1 MGAWQPRGFA
11 DQLNI
16 DTPEQVELEFAV
28 AGIGS
33 RFVAVLLDHLIQV
46 GILVLLAFVSAFLF
60 GAIANRINIMG
71 KWFIAAFIALDF
83 LVIWGYFT
91 LFEAFWNGQT
101 PGKHAMKLR
110 VIKDS
115 GRQVTFFEALSRN
128 LLRFVDY
135 MPALYLV
142 GVITMLC
149 TKRNQRLG
157 DLAAGTIVVHER
169 AEEQPLLI
177 GRGATILPV
186 SEAQAFDTVSAAQSA
201 GALPADAVAKLGPDD
216 LLLIET
222 FFARALDLSLA
233 TRMEIAGKIAT
244 QMAVKMSGDANAAPP
259 PGNPERFL
267 ESIAYAMRSAAR
279 SAGRAGRYRVPLNS

>member
-1 MGAWQPRGFA
+1 MGAWQPRSFG

-33 RFVAVLLDHLIQV
+33 RFVAVMLDHLIQI
-46 GILVLLAFVSAFLF
+46 GVLLLMFMASAFLF
-60 GAIANRINIMG
+60 GAIANRTNIMG
-71 KWFIAAFIALDF
+71 KWFIAVFIALDF

-101 PGKHAMKLR
+101 PGKHVMKLR

-149 TKRNQRLG
+149 TKRHQRLG

-169 AEEQPLLI
+169 ADEQPLLI
-177 GRGATILPV
+177 GRGSVILPV
-186 SEAQAFDTVSAAQSA
+186 GGVQAFNTAPANFSAQSVA
-201 GALPADAVAKLGPDD
+201 ALPADAVARLGPDD

-222 FFARALDLSLA
+222 FFARALDLSLS
-233 TRMEIAGKIAT
+233 TRAEIATKIAN
-244 QMAVKMSGDANAAPP
+244 QIAAKMSGDAVAVPP
-259 PGNPERFL
+259 AGNPERFL
-267 ESIAYAMRSAAR
+267 ESIAYAMRSAGR
-279 SAGRAGRYRVPLNS
+279 SRS

>member
-1 MGAWQPRGFA
+1 MGAWQPRSFG

-33 RFVAVLLDHLIQV
+33 RFVAVLLDHLVQL
-46 GILVLLAFVSAFLF
+46 GVLLLLLFASAFLF
-60 GAIANRINIMG
+60 GAFTNRTSMMG
-71 KWFIAAFIALDF
+71 KWFIAIFIALDF
-83 LVIWGYFT
+83 LIIWGYFT

-101 PGKHAMKLR
+101 LGKHAMKLR

-115 GRQVTFFEALSRN
+115 GRQITFFEALSRN

-149 TKRNQRLG
+149 TKRHQRLG

-169 AEEQPLLI
+169 TDEQPLLI
-177 GRGATILPV
+177 GRGSAMLPLGDQV
-186 SEAQAFDTVSAAQSA
+186 FHSAPNGTAQSVA
-201 GALPADAVAKLGPDD
+201 SLPADAVAKLGPDD

-233 TRMEIAGKIAT
+233 TRAEVAAKIAT
-244 QMAVKMSGDANAAPP
+244 QMAVKMSGNESAAPP
-259 PGNPERFL
+259 AGNPERFL
-267 ESIAYAMRSAAR
+267 ELLAYTMRSAAR
-279 SAGRAGRYRVPLNS
+279 SRRWTR

>member
-1 MGAWQPRGFA
+1 MGAGQPRSLG

-28 AGIGS
+28 AGLGS
-33 RFVAVLLDHLIQV
+33 RFVAILLDHLVQV
-46 GILVLLAFVSAFLF
+46 GILFLLFFSSVFLLGATVNRASVLGKWIAAAFVVLYFL
-60 GAIANRINIMG
+60 I
-71 KWFIAAFIALDF
+71 
-83 LVIWGYFT
+83 IWSYFT

-101 PGKHAMKLR
+101 LGKRVMKLR

-115 GRQVTFFEALSRN
+115 GRQITFFEALSRN

-135 MPALYLV
+135 LPALYLA
-142 GVITMLC
+142 GVIAMLC
-149 TKRNQRLG
+149 TKRHQRLG

-169 AEEQPLLI
+169 ADEQPLLI
-177 GRGATILPV
+177 GRGSSILPV
-186 SEAQAFDTVSAAQSA
+186 NESYAFNTAPRNLAAQSVA
-201 GALPADAVAKLGPDD
+201 ALPADSVARLGPDD

-233 TRMEIAGKIAT
+233 TRAEVAIRIAA
-244 QMAVKMSGDANAAPP
+244 QMAVKMAGDASATPP

-267 ESIAYAMRSAAR
+267 ESIAYTMRSTLR
-279 SAGRAGRYRVPLNS
+279 SRR

>member
-1 MGAWQPRGFA
+1 M
-11 DQLNI
+11 
-16 DTPEQVELEFAV
+16 ELEFAV

-33 RFVAVLLDHLIQV
+33 RFVAVLLDHLIQIGV
-46 GILVLLAFVSAFLF
+46 LVLLSFASVFLF
-60 GAIANRINIMG
+60 SAIANRINLMG
-71 KWFIAAFIALDF
+71 KWVIAAYIALDF

-101 PGKHAMKLR
+101 PGKLVMKLR

-169 AEEQPLLI
+169 TDEQPLLI

-186 SEAQAFDTVSAAQSA
+186 SAAPAFDFVSSNAAQNA
-201 GALPADAVAKLGPDD
+201 AAIPADAIARLGPDD

-222 FFARALDLSLA
+222 FFARALDLSLT
-233 TRMEIAGKIAT
+233 TRAEIAAKIAA
-244 QMAVKMSGDANAAPP
+244 QMAAKMSGDANATPP
-259 PGNPERFL
+259 AGNPERFL

-279 SAGRAGRYRVPLNS
+279 SRR

>member
-1 MGAWQPRGFA
+1 MGAWQPRSFG

-33 RFVAVLLDHLIQV
+33 RFVAVILDHLIQI
-46 GILVLLAFVSAFLF
+46 GVLLLMFMASAFLF
-60 GAIANRINIMG
+60 GAIANRTNIMG
-71 KWFIAAFIALDF
+71 KWFIAVFIALDF

-101 PGKHAMKLR
+101 PGKHVMKLR

-142 GVITMLC
+142 GVITMVC
-149 TKRNQRLG
+149 TKRHQRLG

-169 AEEQPLLI
+169 ADEQPLLI
-177 GRGATILPV
+177 GRGSAILPV
-186 SEAQAFDTVSAAQSA
+186 GGVQAFNTAPANFSAQSVA
-201 GALPADAVAKLGPDD
+201 SLPADAVARLGPDD

-222 FFARALDLSLA
+222 FFARALDLSLS
-233 TRMEIAGKIAT
+233 TRAEIATKIAN
-244 QMAVKMSGDANAAPP
+244 QIAAKMSGDAGAMPP
-259 PGNPERFL
+259 SGNPERFL
-267 ESIAYAMRSAAR
+267 ESIAYAMRSAGR
-279 SAGRAGRYRVPLNS
+279 SRA